1 MMNSTEKSLPEKL
14 SDDIIAY
21 ILEEQLQ
28 PNDKLPNESVL
39 SEKMGAGRSSI
50 REAMKLL
57 ASRNIVT
64 IRQGSGTYV
73 AASPGVVDDPLG
85 FTFIDDKK
93 KLTLDLLD
101 VRFLSRNIVTIRQ
114 GSGTYVA
121 ASPGVV
127 DDPLGF
133 TFIDDKKKL
142 TLDLLDVRFLL
153 EPAIAEMA
161 ALHAEKTDIRKI
173 SALCDEVEA
182 LLLCGEDHTGK
193 DIEFHTA
200 IAMSSKNLVVPRLIP
215 VINSSIPLFIQLTN
229 NRLLMAALHA
239 EETDIRKIST
249 LCDEVEALLLRG
261 EDHTGKDIEF
271 HTAIAMSSKNLV
283 VPRLIPVIN
292 SSIPLFIQLTNN
304 RLLHETIGTHRE
316 ITDAIAAHDTLRA
329 KDAMYLHLV
338 YNRRCLLDQ
347 KA

>member
-1 MMNSTEKSLPEKL
+1 MLP
-14 SDDIIAY
+14 
-21 ILEEQLQ
+21 
-28 PNDKLPNESVL
+28 P
-39 SEKMGAGRSSI
+39 
-50 REAMKLL
+50 
-57 ASRNIVT
+57 
-64 IRQGSGTYV
+64 
-73 AASPGVVDDPLG
+73 
-85 FTFIDDKK
+85 
-93 KLTLDLLD
+93 
-101 VRFLSRNIVTIRQ
+101 
-114 GSGTYVA
+114 
-121 ASPGVV
+121 PGVV

-153 EPAIAEMA
+153 EPAIAE
-161 ALHAEKTDIRKI
+161 
-173 SALCDEVEA
+173 
-182 LLLCGEDHTGK
+182 
-193 DIEFHTA
+193 
-200 IAMSSKNLVVPRLIP
+200 
-215 VINSSIPLFIQLTN
+215 
-229 NRLLMAALHA
+229 MAALHA

-304 RLLHETIGTHRE
+304 RLLHETIETHQE